1 MRFWDSSALLPL
13 LVQEPASSRIEALLQ
28 RDPEVVFWWA
38 TPVECAS
45 ALARLHREGVLTQSG
60 LQKARNIFDMLR
72 EHCLEVQPL
81 EEVRA
86 RAERLLAV
94 HRLRAADS
102 LQLAAALV
110 WCRER
115 PRGVNFVSLDDRLR
129 GAAALEGLFV
139 MPYSEEV
146 HEPRPGGEIDIPPR

>member
-13 LVQEPASSRIEALLQ
+13 LVREPTSSKMEGILQ
-28 RDPEVVFWWA
+28 RDPEVVLWWA
-38 TPVECAS
+38 TPVECVS
-45 ALARLHREGVLTQSG
+45 ALARLHREGDLTPSD
-60 LQKARNIFDMLR
+60 LQKARDLLDSLR
-72 EHCLEVQPL
+72 ARCFEVQPI

-110 WCRER
+110 WCRDH

-129 GAAALEGLFV
+129 LAAALEGLLV
-139 MPYSEEV
+139 MPYTEEV
-146 HEPRPGGEIDIPPR
+146 HEPRPGD

>member
-13 LVQEPASSRIEALLQ
+13 LVQEPRSSEIEGILQ
-28 RDPEVVFWWA
+28 RDPEVALWWA
-38 TPVECAS
+38 TPVECVS
-45 ALARLHREGVLTQSG
+45 ALARVHREGGLTRSG
-60 LQKARNIFDMLR
+60 LQKARDILDHLR
-72 EHCLEVQPL
+72 TVCFEVQPV
-81 EEVRA
+81 EEVRS

-129 GAAALEGLFV
+129 LAAAREGLLV
-139 MPYSEEV
+139 MPYAEEV
-146 HEPRPGGEIDIPPR
+146 HEGGPED

>member
-13 LVQEPASSRIEALLQ
+13 LIHEPTKERMRELL
-28 RDPEVVFWWA
+28 RREPGMVIWWA
-38 TPVECAS
+38 GPVECSS
-45 ALARLHREGVLTQSG
+45 ALARRHREGALRASG
-60 LQKARNIFDMLR
+60 LRKAQAVLAALR
-72 EHCLEVQPL
+72 VRTFEVQPV

-86 RAERLLAV
+86 QAQRLLAV

-115 PRGVNFVSLDDRLR
+115 PRGAGFLCLDDRLR
-129 GAAALEGLFV
+129 TAAMLEGFTV
-139 MPYSEEV
+139 MPYAEEV
-146 HEPRPGGEIDIPPR
+146 NEPVADVEDWYR

>member
-1 MRFWDSSALLPL
+1 LRFWDSSALLPL
-13 LVQEPASSRIEALLQ
+13 LVKEPTSSRIEDLLG
-28 RDPEVVFWWA
+28 RDTEVVLWWA
-38 TPVECAS
+38 TPVECVS
-45 ALARLHREGVLTQSG
+45 ALARIEREGKLAHSG
-60 LQKARNIFDMLR
+60 LRQAQEILSYLRARSF
-72 EHCLEVQPL
+72 EVQPV

-102 LQLAAALV
+102 LQLSAALV

-115 PRGVNFVSLDDRLR
+115 PKGVGFVCLDDRLR
-129 GAAALEGLFV
+129 LAAAREGFLV

-146 HEPRPGGEIDIPPR
+146 HEPHFVD

>member
-13 LVQEPASSRIEALLQ
+13 LVREPTSQRMEDLLRLDTEIAL
-28 RDPEVVFWWA
+28 WWG

-45 ALARLHREGVLTQSG
+45 ALARLHRSEDFRASDLR
-60 LQKARNIFDMLR
+60 KAHALLSHLHTRAYEI
-72 EHCLEVQPL
+72 QPV

-86 RAERLLAV
+86 RAQRLLAV

-115 PRGVNFVSLDDRLR
+115 PQGFGFVCLDDRLR
-129 GAAALEGLFV
+129 GAAALEGFTV

-146 HEPRPGGEIDIPPR
+146 HEEELED